1 MILFIFP
8 SFSYYK
14 GLELNGKKELKK
26 NTKERIWSDLLKVLI
41 KAHLGGEIKK
51 YITLC
56 FQEF

>member
-1 MILFIFP
+1 MERK
-8 SFSYYK
+8 SW
-14 GLELNGKKELKK
+14 KK
-26 NTKERIWSDLLKVLI
+26 NAKERIWSDFLKVLI